1 MENKTLPDVDK
12 NIIFVY
18 SEKDN
23 KYLPEIKNTKKTEL
37 ILKLKLLTIEND
49 AKKLIEMIH
58 VMKRAIDNYNKEI
71 NYEHYIDT
79 KNLQI
84 V

>member
-37 ILKLKLLTIEND
+37 ILKLKLLTVQND

-71 NYEHYIDT
+71 NYEHYIDA

>member
-37 ILKLKLLTIEND
+37 ILKLKLLTIENN

-58 VMKRAIDNYNKEI
+58 VMKREIDNYNKEI

>member
-37 ILKLKLLTIEND
+37 ISKLKLLTIEND

-58 VMKRAIDNYNKEI
+58 VMKRAIDNDNKEI

>member
-37 ILKLKLLTIEND
+37 ILKLKLLTIENN

-58 VMKRAIDNYNKEI
+58 VMKREIENYNKEI

>member
-37 ILKLKLLTIEND
+37 ILKLKLLTVQND
-49 AKKLIEMIH
+49 AEKLIEMIH

-71 NYEHYIDT
+71 NYEHYIDA

>member
-23 KYLPEIKNTKKTEL
+23 KYLPEIKKHQKNIINIKIKTF
-37 ILKLKLLTIEND
+37 ND
-49 AKKLIEMIH
+49 RK
-58 VMKRAIDNYNKEI
+58 
-71 NYEHYIDT
+71 
-79 KNLQI
+79 
-84 V
+84 

>member
-1 MENKTLPDVDK
+1 
-12 NIIFVY
+12 
-18 SEKDN
+18 
-23 KYLPEIKNTKKTEL
+23 
-37 ILKLKLLTIEND
+37 
-49 AKKLIEMIH
+49 MIH
-58 VMKRAIDNYNKEI
+58 VMKRAIDNDNKEI

>member
-23 KYLPEIKNTKKTEL
+23 KYLPEIKKNTKKT
-37 ILKLKLLTIEND
+37 
-49 AKKLIEMIH
+49 
-58 VMKRAIDNYNKEI
+58 
-71 NYEHYIDT
+71 
-79 KNLQI
+79 
-84 V
+84 

>member
-58 VMKRAIDNYNKEI
+58 VMKREIDNYNKEI

-84 V
+84 A

>member
-1 MENKTLPDVDK
+1 MENKTLPGVDK

-18 SEKDN
+18 SEKDH

-37 ILKLKLLTIEND
+37 ILKLLTIEND
-49 AKKLIEMIH
+49 AKKLIEMID
-58 VMKRAIDNYNKEI
+58 VIKRAIDNDNKEI

-79 KNLQI
+79 KNL
-84 V
+84 